1 MKTVLLALGA
11 GIVCSAQS
19 SIQVQTDGPLAGG
32 PFTTNAGSG
41 QPFTVKFVI
50 GRPFTA
56 DAIIKTDQIL
66 PDGSHIVN
74 QQTVAAARD
83 SQGRTY
89 REEIFASP
97 AADGWAPKTI
107 VINDSAAGANYV
119 LGPDHVARKIP
130 MSMTGSHA
138 GGTSVSTS
146 APPQGNLQLQRFQT
160 ATGGGSG
167 PVHAATQGMQPAQ
180 QLSLGDAKIDQLG
193 SQMIAGVQAEGIR
206 TTLTIPA
213 GQVGN
218 QNPLLIVTE
227 RWYSKDL
234 EANVLAKHSDPRFGT
249 SSYQLTNIQQTEP
262 PASLFRIPSDYT
274 IEEGR

>member
-19 SIQVQTDGPLAGG
+19 SIQVQTGGPLAVG

-41 QPFTVKFVI
+41 QPFNVKFVI

-97 AADGWAPKTI
+97 ATDGWALVTL
-107 VINDSAAGANYV
+107 NLESLDALA
-119 LGPDHVARKIP
+119 
-130 MSMTGSHA
+130 
-138 GGTSVSTS
+138 S
-146 APPQGNLQLQRFQT
+146 AP
-160 ATGGGSG
+160 S
-167 PVHAATQGMQPAQ
+167 
-180 QLSLGDAKIDQLG
+180 
-193 SQMIAGVQAEGIR
+193 
-206 TTLTIPA
+206 
-213 GQVGN
+213 
-218 QNPLLIVTE
+218 
-227 RWYSKDL
+227 
-234 EANVLAKHSDPRFGT
+234 
-249 SSYQLTNIQQTEP
+249 
-262 PASLFRIPSDYT
+262 
-274 IEEGR
+274 

>member
-1 MKTVLLALGA
+1 MRAQTMKTVLLALGA

-89 REEIFASP
+89 REETFAST
-97 AADGWAPKTI
+97 AVDGFAPKTI
-107 VINDSAAGANYV
+107 FISDAMAGVSYI
-119 LGPDHVARKIP
+119 LGPDHVARKVAMP
-130 MSMTGSHA
+130 MPGSQA
-138 GGTSVSTS
+138 DAISVSTS
-146 APPQGNLQLQRFQT
+146 APLQANLLLQSFQT
-160 ATGGGSG
+160 AVGGGNG
-167 PVHAATQGMQPAQ
+167 PVRAGPQGAQPAQ
-180 QLSLGDAKIDQLG
+180 QISLGEPKVDQLG
-193 SQMIAGVQAEGIR
+193 SQMIAGV
-206 TTLTIPA
+206 
-213 GQVGN
+213 
-218 QNPLLIVTE
+218 
-227 RWYSKDL
+227 
-234 EANVLAKHSDPRFGT
+234 
-249 SSYQLTNIQQTEP
+249 
-262 PASLFRIPSDYT
+262 
-274 IEEGR
+274 